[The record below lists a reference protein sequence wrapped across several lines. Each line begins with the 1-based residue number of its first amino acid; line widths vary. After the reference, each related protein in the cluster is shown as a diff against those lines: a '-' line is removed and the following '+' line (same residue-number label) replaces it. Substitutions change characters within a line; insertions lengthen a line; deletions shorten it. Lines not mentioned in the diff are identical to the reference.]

1 MRLESLRVQNFGPFS
16 DFSVDLT
23 TLPEEAKLVAVVG
36 PNGAG
41 KSTLLELFT
50 GGALFR
56 ECPTRGSLTSLA
68 TSRAAVLEATVVNGS
83 RWTIRHTVDG
93 TSGKGESVVL
103 DEQGRPATSDAK
115 VRSFDAFAASH
126 FPPPAVLYASS
137 VSPQGSGG
145 FLELRAGDRKAVL
158 LRVLGVERLEELAKA
173 ARERARAAGV
183 ELSTLQARIV
193 DEERRGGNVEE
204 AERAVARAKA
214 SAAERAVE
222 LRRAEEELAVARE
235 LAKDS
240 ALARKVYE
248 DAKASRTALQRSV
261 EAKVGEV
268 ATLERKVANNRAVLA
283 EAEAI
288 REAVNRQ
295 VMLGAQLDEVRQEE
309 AKYGGEL
316 RSLRGETAAKNDLRR
331 RLEAAISGEEARANR
346 LREML
351 QQAPVIQDAAAA
363 LPAQRAS
370 VEAARECAAEAERR
384 LHELQGKR
392 LAGADERIGRLRTG
406 LVHVRDAD
414 QELQSFD
421 AVQSIAFDTL
431 EVDYQSERDATELP
445 FLVEGAEREV
455 LAERDALRKAE
466 AELKRLE
473 RLAAPADGMEQN
485 RRFLAEA
492 EENAARAHA
501 EYADTEKAHAELVE
515 QTRQV
520 SARFDGLSIT
530 AAKLTRLL
538 EDVRPIAA
546 KAEPLAFATARLEEL
561 EPQLAKLRADLQ
573 DEQERLASTPEPQPP
588 EQAPD
593 LWRLDDQVSLARDD
607 VQAAARAVGAAEGA
621 LEQARASQAALGGL
635 REQLATSQAELADW
649 TRLADDLGRDGLQA
663 AMIDAAGPELAALTN
678 DLLRRTV
685 GSRWTVTF
693 DTQRA
698 SADGKK
704 LVEGLDVRVIDTE
717 RGRDAQAESL
727 SGGEKV
733 IVGEAV
739 SLALSMLACRR
750 AGIERPTLVRDES
763 GAALDPVNSRHYVAM
778 LRRAADLVGA
788 DRVLVVSHSPEVQEL
803 CDERIE
809 VGRG

>member
-1 MRLESLRVQNFGPFS
+1 MRLESIRVRDLGPFA

-56 ECPTRGSLTSLA
+56 ECPTRGSLTALA

-93 TSGKGESVVL
+93 VSRKGESVVL
-103 DEQGRPATSDAK
+103 CADGRPATSSAK
-115 VRSFDAFAASH
+115 VMEFDAFAASH
-126 FPPPAVLYASS
+126 FPPPEVLYSS
-137 VSPQGSGG
+137 TVAVQGSGG
-145 FLELRAGDRKAVL
+145 FLELKAGDRKAVL

-173 ARERARAAGV
+173 ARERVRGASAAC
-183 ELSTLQARIV
+183 ETLQSRIA
-193 DEERRGGNVEE
+193 DEERRGGDVEE
-204 AERAVARAKA
+204 AERAIVRAKA
-214 SAAERAVE
+214 SAAERSVE
-222 LRRAEEELAVARE
+222 LRRAEEALAVARE

-248 DAKASRTALQRSV
+248 DAVAARRTLRSSV
-261 EAKVGEV
+261 EAKAGEV
-268 ATLERKVANNRAVLA
+268 TTLKRKVANNRAVLD

-288 REAVNRQ
+288 REAVR
-295 VMLGAQLDEVRQEE
+295 VRDETDVGAVDKEALDWKTKADTALLEIASLRRE
-309 AKYGGEL
+309 AKSLDGLAADLQARRDQLRAAVAQEPTILLAVEEL
-316 RSLRGETAAKNDLRR
+316 PGARETAEQKRRRVEELEAEVAKLRGE
-331 RLEAAISGEEARANR
+331 
-346 LREML
+346 
-351 QQAPVIQDAAAA
+351 
-363 LPAQRAS
+363 
-370 VEAARECAAEAERR
+370 
-384 LHELQGKR
+384 R
-392 LAGADERIGRLRTG
+392 LAVADERIGALRGALDTI
-406 LVHVRDAD
+406 RD
-414 QELQSFD
+414 D
-421 AVQSIAFDTL
+421 A
-431 EVDYQSERDATELP
+431 E
-445 FLVEGAEREV
+445 EGASAST
-455 LAERDALRKAE
+455 LGSD
-466 AELKRLE
+466 
-473 RLAAPADGMEQN
+473 
-485 RRFLAEA
+485 
-492 EENAARAHA
+492 AARALSEDDARVERATRLPVELGCAESELRECRVSLDRADARVRILESSAALADRLEADNAALADVDAKLADLEARQASIAEQVDGLLPQADAHHA
-501 EYADTEKAHAELVE
+501 KSKEA
-515 QTRQV
+515 
-520 SARFDGLSIT
+520 SARARALRDHLET
-530 AAKLTRLL
+530 LRPLL
-538 EDVRPIAA
+538 E
-546 KAEPLAFATARLEEL
+546 KEKPLQSATARLEEL

-573 DEQERLASTPEPQPP
+573 EEQERLASTPEPQPP

-635 REQLATSQAELADW
+635 REQLADAQAELADW

-678 DLLRRTV
+678 DLLHRTV

-733 IVGEAV
+733 LVGEAV
-739 SLALSMLACRR
+739 SLALSMIACRR

-809 VGRG
+809 VGNA